1 MLTEI
6 WRLRASFLVELT
18 FLTLQCT
25 HIITCDPQTLLIRLL
40 DWTQL
45 SKQACLLRNETKA
58 KMVPRK
64 RKLRRQIRLI
74 MRAFRKTKS
83 AKSRKRSVRDV
94 NGIST
99 ETSYLKSVTRSLN
112 SSITAT
118 IGTALRQLMVI
129 IRRINKLTPALREW
143 FPLFTWQNLLVC
155 TVGTARAIPAQSLW
169 MNN

>member
-1 MLTEI
+1 MLTVI
-6 WRLRASFLVELT
+6 WRRRASFLAEST
-18 FLTLQCT
+18 FLTLHST
-25 HIITCDPQTLLIRLL
+25 HIITCDLQTLLIRLL
-40 DWTQL
+40 DWTRL

-99 ETSYLKSVTRSLN
+99 ETSYLKSATRSLN

-118 IGTALRQLMVI
+118 TGTALRQLMVI

-143 FPLFTWQNLLVC
+143 FPLFTWRNPLVC
-155 TVGTARAIPAQSLW
+155 TVGIARAILAQSLW